1 MKVRKIHCLR
11 CKGNI
16 DIKNFKM
23 INGKISPNCDLCVKA
38 VKQEKKGTENRDK
51 INAKLVE
58 QKKFASEKKKIAKKE
73 ADRNLKNFIKEKTVI
88 YKKSAIPTQNFFA
101 DRIKELEGENS
112 DELSEITLKLNQE
125 IYKSIYC

>member
-16 DIKNFKM
+16 DIKEFKM
-23 INGKISPNCDLCVKA
+23 IKGKISPNCNLCAKA
-38 VKQEKKGTENRDK
+38 VKQEQKGTENRDK

-58 QKKFASEKKKIAKKE
+58 QKKFASEKKKAEKIE
-73 ADRNLKNFIKEKTVI
+73 SDRNLKNFIKEKTVI
-88 YKKSAIPTQNFFA
+88 YKKTASPTKIFFA